1 MFHIRPRM
9 RELPMRFVEF
19 RQSSTSPTKYR
30 LELNIEETE
39 KVKDLL
45 QKIIERLNNEK
56 K

>member
-1 MFHIRPRM
+1 
-9 RELPMRFVEF
+9 MRFVEF
-19 RQSSTSPTKYR
+19 RQSSTSPIKYR

-45 QKIIERLNNEK
+45 QKIIERLKEDEK